1 MSGTFIGGGAGT
13 AAVIDFDRMPGAT
26 GAAGL
31 NLEADDDGAFGA
43 GLSAALPAILFWMLS
58 FSLLM
63 ARFTFGVALSL

>member
-43 GLSAALPAILFWMLS
+43 GLSAAILFWMLS